1 MKTKFLILFFTIF
14 SSLAFLQ
21 EEKPDS
27 ALSLDQLLELVQKG
41 KFAESEEAIFA
52 GGCFWCLEHDL
63 EKLDGVV
70 SAESGYSGGDLINP
84 TYQDHSGHQEVVKV
98 IFDSDI
104 ISYKDLLK
112 QYWVNIDPFDNNGQ
126 FCDRGD
132 SYKPV
137 IFTSNQEQKRDAK
150 ESQETISVGLNI
162 PLEQLKVDIVE
173 SKVFWLAEN
182 YQQDFAV
189 KNPLKYNFYRTS
201 CGRDNRLKKVWGEYK
216 N

>member
-1 MKTKFLILFFTIF
+1 MIAMNKIFRRLIVF
-14 SSLAFLQ
+14 SILL
-21 EEKPDS
+21 
-27 ALSLDQLLELVQKG
+27 QLLIACPLQA
-41 KFAESEEAIFA
+41 FAESEEAIFA

-112 QYWVNIDPFDNNGQ
+112 QYWVNIDPFDNKGQ

-182 YQQDFAV
+182 YHQDFAV

-201 CGRDNRLKKVWGEYK
+201 CGRDNRLKKVWGKYK
-216 N
+216 Y

>member
-1 MKTKFLILFFTIF
+1 MIAMNKIFRRLIVF
-14 SSLAFLQ
+14 SILL
-21 EEKPDS
+21 
-27 ALSLDQLLELVQKG
+27 QLLIACPLQA
-41 KFAESEEAIFA
+41 FAESEEAIFA

-137 IFTSNQEQKRDAK
+137 IFTSNQEQKRYAK

-182 YQQDFAV
+182 YHQDFAV

-216 N
+216 Y

>member
-1 MKTKFLILFFTIF
+1 MISMNKIFRRLIVF
-14 SSLAFLQ
+14 SILL
-21 EEKPDS
+21 
-27 ALSLDQLLELVQKG
+27 QLLIACPLQA
-41 KFAESEEAIFA
+41 FAESEEAIFA

-104 ISYKDLLK
+104 ISYKDLLM
-112 QYWVNIDPFDNNGQ
+112 QYWVNIDPFDNKGQ

-182 YQQDFAV
+182 YHQDFAV

-216 N
+216 

>member
-1 MKTKFLILFFTIF
+1 MISMNKIFRRLIVF
-14 SSLAFLQ
+14 SILL
-21 EEKPDS
+21 
-27 ALSLDQLLELVQKG
+27 QLLIACPLQA
-41 KFAESEEAIFA
+41 FAESEEAIFA

-70 SAESGYSGGDLINP
+70 SAESGYSGGALINP

-182 YQQDFAV
+182 YHQDFAV

-216 N
+216 Y

>member
-1 MKTKFLILFFTIF
+1 MISMNKIFRRLIVF
-14 SSLAFLQ
+14 SILL
-21 EEKPDS
+21 
-27 ALSLDQLLELVQKG
+27 QLLIACPLQA
-41 KFAESEEAIFA
+41 FAESEEAIFA

-98 IFDSDI
+98 NFDSDI

-112 QYWVNIDPFDNNGQ
+112 QYWVNIDPFDNKGQ

-137 IFTSNQEQKRDAK
+137 IFTSNQEQKRDAN

-182 YQQDFAV
+182 YHQDFAV

-216 N
+216 Y

>member
-1 MKTKFLILFFTIF
+1 MIGMNKIFRRLIVF
-14 SSLAFLQ
+14 SILL
-21 EEKPDS
+21 
-27 ALSLDQLLELVQKG
+27 QLLIACPLQA
-41 KFAESEEAIFA
+41 FAESEEAIFA

-182 YQQDFAV
+182 YHQDFAV

-216 N
+216 Y

>member
-1 MKTKFLILFFTIF
+1 MISMNKIFRRLIVF
-14 SSLAFLQ
+14 SILL
-21 EEKPDS
+21 
-27 ALSLDQLLELVQKG
+27 QLLIACPLQA
-41 KFAESEEAIFA
+41 FAESEEAIFA

-84 TYQDHSGHQEVVKV
+84 TYQEHSGHQEVVKV
-98 IFDSDI
+98 NFDSDI

-182 YQQDFAV
+182 YHQDFAV

-216 N
+216 Y

>member
-1 MKTKFLILFFTIF
+1 MIGMNKIFRRLIVF
-14 SSLAFLQ
+14 SILL
-21 EEKPDS
+21 
-27 ALSLDQLLELVQKG
+27 QLLIACPLQA
-41 KFAESEEAIFA
+41 FAESEEAIFA

-98 IFDSDI
+98 SFDSDI

-112 QYWVNIDPFDNNGQ
+112 QYWVNVDPFDNNGQ

-182 YQQDFAV
+182 YHQDFAV

-216 N
+216 Y

>member
-1 MKTKFLILFFTIF
+1 MISMNKIFRSLIVF
-14 SSLAFLQ
+14 SILL
-21 EEKPDS
+21 
-27 ALSLDQLLELVQKG
+27 QLLIACPLHA
-41 KFAESEEAIFA
+41 FAESEEAIFA

-104 ISYKDLLK
+104 ISYKDLLM

-150 ESQETISVGLNI
+150 ESQETISFGLNI

-182 YQQDFAV
+182 YHQDFAV

-216 N
+216 Y

>member
-1 MKTKFLILFFTIF
+1 MISMNKIFRRLIVF
-14 SSLAFLQ
+14 SILL
-21 EEKPDS
+21 
-27 ALSLDQLLELVQKG
+27 QLLIASPLQA
-41 KFAESEEAIFA
+41 FAESEEAIFA

-84 TYQDHSGHQEVVKV
+84 TSQDHSGHQEVVKV
-98 IFDSDI
+98 TFDPNV
-104 ISYKDLLK
+104 ISYKELLE
-112 QYWVNIDPFDNNGQ
+112 QYWINIDPFDNKGQ

-182 YQQDFAV
+182 YHQDFAV
-189 KNPLKYNFYRTS
+189 KNPIKYNFYRTS
-201 CGRDNRLKKVWGEYK
+201 CGRDNRLKKVWGEYMY
-216 N
+216 

>member
-1 MKTKFLILFFTIF
+1 MISMNKIFRRLIVF
-14 SSLAFLQ
+14 SILL
-21 EEKPDS
+21 
-27 ALSLDQLLELVQKG
+27 QLLIACPLQA
-41 KFAESEEAIFA
+41 FAESEEAIFA

-84 TYQDHSGHQEVVKV
+84 TYQNHSGHQEVVKV

-112 QYWVNIDPFDNNGQ
+112 QYWVNIDPFDNKGQ

-182 YQQDFAV
+182 YHQDFAV

-216 N
+216 Y

>member
-1 MKTKFLILFFTIF
+1 MIPMNKIFRRLIVF
-14 SSLAFLQ
+14 SILLQ
-21 EEKPDS
+21 VLIACPLQ
-27 ALSLDQLLELVQKG
+27 A
-41 KFAESEEAIFA
+41 FAESEEAIFA

-182 YQQDFAV
+182 YHQDFAV

-216 N
+216 Y

>member
-1 MKTKFLILFFTIF
+1 MITLKKILRRLVLTCMLVHILIVFP
-14 SSLAFLQ
+14 LQ
-21 EEKPDS
+21 
-27 ALSLDQLLELVQKG
+27 V
-41 KFAESEEAIFA
+41 FAESEEAIFA

-84 TYQDHSGHQEVVKV
+84 TYENHSGHQEVVKV
-98 IFDSDI
+98 NFDSDS

-112 QYWVNIDPFDNNGQ
+112 NYWVNIDPFDNKGQ

-137 IFTSNQEQKRDAK
+137 IFTSNQEQESDAK
-150 ESQETISVGLNI
+150 ESQENISIALNI
-162 PLEQLKVDIVE
+162 PLNKIKVDIVNSKAFWIAE
-173 SKVFWLAEN
+173 S
-182 YQQDFAV
+182 YHQDFAV

-201 CGRDNRLKKVWGEYK
+201 CGRDNRLKKVWREYK
-216 N
+216 

>member
-1 MKTKFLILFFTIF
+1 MIAMNRILRKLIVF
-14 SSLAFLQ
+14 SMLL
-21 EEKPDS
+21 
-27 ALSLDQLLELVQKG
+27 QLLIACPLQA
-41 KFAESEEAIFA
+41 FAESEEAIFA

-104 ISYKDLLK
+104 INYKDLLK

-182 YQQDFAV
+182 YHQDFAV

-216 N
+216 Y

>member
-1 MKTKFLILFFTIF
+1 MNKIFRRLIATCMLFQI
-14 SSLAFLQ
+14 LIAWPLQ
-21 EEKPDS
+21 
-27 ALSLDQLLELVQKG
+27 A
-41 KFAESEEAIFA
+41 FAESEEAIFA

-98 IFDSDI
+98 IFDADI

-112 QYWVNIDPFDNNGQ
+112 QYWINIDPFDNKGQ

-137 IFTSNQEQKRDAK
+137 IFTSNKGQESDAK
-150 ESQETISVGLNI
+150 ESQETISVGLSI
-162 PLEQLKVDIVE
+162 PLDKLKVDIVE

-182 YQQDFAV
+182 YHQDFAV

-201 CGRDNRLKKVWGEYK
+201 CGRDTRLKKVWGENKY
-216 N
+216 

>member
-1 MKTKFLILFFTIF
+1 MIAMNKIFRRLIVF
-14 SSLAFLQ
+14 SILL
-21 EEKPDS
+21 
-27 ALSLDQLLELVQKG
+27 QLLIACPLQA
-41 KFAESEEAIFA
+41 FAESEEAIFA

-137 IFTSNQEQKRDAK
+137 IFTSNQEQKRDAN
-150 ESQETISVGLNI
+150 ESQEIISVGLNI
-162 PLEQLKVDIVE
+162 PLEKLKVDIVE

-182 YQQDFAV
+182 YHQDFAV

-201 CGRDNRLKKVWGEYK
+201 CGRDNRLKKVWSEYK
-216 N
+216 

>member
-1 MKTKFLILFFTIF
+1 MISMNKIFRRLIVF
-14 SSLAFLQ
+14 SILL
-21 EEKPDS
+21 
-27 ALSLDQLLELVQKG
+27 QLLIASPLQA
-41 KFAESEEAIFA
+41 FAESEEAIFA

-112 QYWVNIDPFDNNGQ
+112 QYWVNIDPFDDNGQ

-182 YQQDFAV
+182 YHQDFAV

-216 N
+216 

>member
-1 MKTKFLILFFTIF
+1 MISMNKIFRRLIVF
-14 SSLAFLQ
+14 SILL
-21 EEKPDS
+21 
-27 ALSLDQLLELVQKG
+27 QLLIACPLQV
-41 KFAESEEAIFA
+41 FAESEEAIFA

-137 IFTSNQEQKRDAK
+137 IFTSNQKQKRDAK
-150 ESQETISVGLNI
+150 ESQETISVRLNI
-162 PLEQLKVDIVE
+162 PLQQLKVDIVE

-182 YQQDFAV
+182 YHQDFAV

-216 N
+216 Y